1 MAVLGYV
8 YTMGR
13 QTSRSPECC
22 TSRNAT
28 SAEFLEVQIPP
39 VSLCVTEIHRCPVS
53 SSRSAQT
60 FGGKIKKKK
69 NNMKKCKWGNSGY
82 DTFPSR

>member
-8 YTMGR
+8 YTMGK
-13 QTSRSPECC
+13 QTSRPPECC
-22 TSRNAT
+22 TSRNA

-60 FGGKIKKKK
+60 FGGKITKKKK
-69 NNMKKCKWGNSGY
+69 NMKN
-82 DTFPSR
+82 